1 MSTSQATLT
10 PDERFQLITRD
21 LDEVL
26 NADLIKAVLEK
37 NERPLRLYW
46 GTAPTGRPHVGYLVP
61 LTKIAD
67 FLRAGVEVK
76 ILLADI
82 HAFLDNLKA
91 PIELVRHRV
100 TYYKLI
106 LTAVFKSIGV
116 PTDRLIF
123 VVGSSYQLTEAYN
136 MDNYRLCASVTEHD
150 AKKAGAEVV
159 KQVSSPLLSGL
170 LYPGLQALDE
180 QYLGVDVQF
189 GGVDQRKIFTFAE
202 LYLPRLGY
210 AKRAH
215 LMNAM
220 VPGLKGSKMSSSD
233 AGSKIDFLD
242 SPKEVTK
249 KINDAVC
256 AEGVVEDNGVLAF
269 VRAVLFPI
277 ARLRVE
283 SAEMGDTPSPDSG
296 ISRNFVAEDA
306 PKGTLFSVVRPEKYG
321 GSLHFAKYEDLE
333 TEFREKRLHP
343 ADLKKAVSEAIN
355 ALLEPVQKA
364 FESSEEFRKVK
375 DDAYPEEVVV
385 KKKKE
390 KKINPRFAHLYTKEE
405 GGTAESKE
413 AALAAQ
419 AADKAAKAEAKAKGQ
434 KPADREAAKVAPTE
448 KENETF
454 VEATKLGVDQLSLK
468 GQ

>member
-1 MSTSQATLT
+1 MAATTSQASLSST
-10 PDERFQLITRD
+10 ERFELITRD
-21 LDEVL
+21 LAEVL
-26 NADLIKAVLEK
+26 GQDIIKSVLDK
-37 NERPLRLYW
+37 GERPLRLYW
-46 GTAPTGRPHVGYLVP
+46 GTAPTGRPHIGYLVP

-76 ILLADI
+76 VLLADI

-100 TYYKLI
+100 NYYKAV
-106 LTAVFKSIGV
+106 LTAVFRSIGV
-116 PTDRLIF
+116 PTDRLVF

-180 QYLGVDVQF
+180 QYLDVDVQF

-277 ARLRVE
+277 ARLRAE
-283 SAEMGDTPSPDSG
+283 SGAAATAASTPDSG
-296 ISRNFVAEDA
+296 LSRNFVADDA
-306 PKGTLFSVVRPEKYG
+306 PAGTLFSVVRPEKYG
-321 GSLHFAKYEDLE
+321 GSLHFARYEDLE
-333 TEFREKRLHP
+333 ADFSAKRLHP
-343 ADLKKAVSEAIN
+343 ADLKKGRGRGHQCA
-355 ALLEPVQKA
+355 
-364 FESSEEFRKVK
+364 
-375 DDAYPEEVVV
+375 
-385 KKKKE
+385 
-390 KKINPRFAHLYTKEE
+390 PRAR
-405 GGTAESKE
+405 
-413 AALAAQ
+413 
-419 AADKAAKAEAKAKGQ
+419 AEA
-434 KPADREAAKVAPTE
+434 V
-448 KENETF
+448 
-454 VEATKLGVDQLSLK
+454 
-468 GQ
+468 